1 MIKIRGGGAAP
12 GVLILALIQALW
24 LGGCGF
30 HLRGSAPLPP
40 SLSSV
45 YLEQQESP
53 LIAEALNRAF
63 TEQRLAPVDDKSR
76 AQMIIGLLDERYQR
90 RVLSVGASGNVQEYE
105 LIYSVDVAVLDARGE
120 PLADTQTLTVRRE
133 LRYESSEVVAKAGEE
148 QQLKSEMIA
157 DAAAQIIRRLQF
169 IDLRGV

>member
-1 MIKIRGGGAAP
+1 M
-12 GVLILALIQALW
+12 
-24 LGGCGF
+24 
-30 HLRGSAPLPP
+30 
-40 SLSSV
+40 
-45 YLEQQESP
+45 
-53 LIAEALNRAF
+53 IAEALNRAF

-76 AQMIIGLLDERYQR
+76 AQMIIGLLDEHYQR

-105 LIYSVDVAVLDARGE
+105 LIYSVNVAVLDSRGE
-120 PLADTQTLTVRRE
+120 PLTEAQTLTVRRA

-169 IDLRGV
+169 IDL